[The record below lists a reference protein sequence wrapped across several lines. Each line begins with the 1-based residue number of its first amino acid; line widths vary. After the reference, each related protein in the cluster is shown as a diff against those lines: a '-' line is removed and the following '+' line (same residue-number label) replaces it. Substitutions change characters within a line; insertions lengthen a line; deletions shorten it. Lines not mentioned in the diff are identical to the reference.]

1 MSGRPL
7 GPTSGEPTI
16 VQSLITLRAQASFTA
31 DIAASHDDAAA
42 GEWRELENDL
52 GAALNHEI
60 FGDRR
65 KRVGGGVR

>member
-1 MSGRPL
+1 MSGRGGP
-7 GPTSGEPTI
+7 PTSGEPTM
-16 VQSLITLRAQASFTA
+16 VQSLIKLRAQASF
-31 DIAASHDDAAA
+31 AATVAESHDDAAA